1 MSDYKVDKYKFNE
14 DVVLNKLRNH
24 ILGTYDQHYSTDKI
38 QATEFIIDS
47 GMGEGFCMG
56 NIIKYATRHK
66 NKNGAEDIKKIIHYC
81 ELLLELE
88 YGKESKKEEPRK
100 SVESK
105 HPEGHYASK
114 PMYFP
119 DGYAKSNN

>member
-1 MSDYKVDKYKFNE
+1 MTKMVNKAASGELPMWTEETALDKQEGGSHYDLPIQPLEYIHAN
-14 DVVLNKLRNH
+14 N
-24 ILGTYDQHYSTDKI
+24 LGYI
-38 QATEFIIDS
+38 E
-47 GMGEGFCMG
+47 G

-88 YGKESKKEEPRK
+88 YGKESKEEEPR
-100 SVESK
+100 ESLEGK
-105 HPEGHYASK
+105 HRESYSASK